1 MDKYKLDHHIL
12 FTHDDFKDLLISNTF
27 RSIALTM
34 ISLFV
39 PIFLYKIGFSIQ
51 EIIGF
56 ELIMLTVSLIAHFIN
71 TRVASLIGLKKLLI
85 LSYIISM
92 FNYLS
97 LYSYEFL
104 IMSTSRYAYLAL
116 IILLNAWSFTMFW
129 TAFHL
134 YYLKITKYSEKTSKF
149 GTLKA
154 IPVMFSILSPFLGGL
169 LITTMGFQFTFS
181 IVAGLL
187 AIGAFFL
194 LFSKEINIDYRT
206 DFRKIIDKGN
216 MKKNAVFFLEGFM
229 YLATGFLWPL
239 FIFLSSITIMTIGIF
254 YLLSNLLHSLF
265 TILGGRWSDK
275 YGNHTMA
282 KIGCV
287 TWGGSIVLRALQ
299 KTSLAMSAMQGLGG
313 VTGAVFTVSL
323 HGLFYRVSHKDPQDS
338 MLNRELYMHLGRISA
353 LLITAAV
360 MQFTSIV
367 TAFTF
372 GLIMCGMASLF
383 MVRVVRHLDPVN

>member
-1 MDKYKLDHHIL
+1 MAEIQSPKGLIIDLITPLDRGGGIDGRGLGKLLDLVMPYSQAIL
-12 FTHDDFKDLLISNTF
+12 LAGPYMGEGQNLEH
-27 RSIALTM
+27 
-34 ISLFV
+34 
-39 PIFLYKIGFSIQ
+39 
-51 EIIGF
+51 
-56 ELIMLTVSLIAHFIN
+56 
-71 TRVASLIGLKKLLI
+71 GLKEELLEKTLVVVRGHLPILIWISGKTEEETKRI
-85 LSYIISM
+85 LS
-92 FNYLS
+92 S
-97 LYSYEFL
+97 L
-104 IMSTSRYAYLAL
+104 
-116 IILLNAWSFTMFW
+116 
-129 TAFHL
+129 
-134 YYLKITKYSEKTSKF
+134 K
-149 GTLKA
+149 
-154 IPVMFSILSPFLGGL
+154 
-169 LITTMGFQFTFS
+169 
-181 IVAGLL
+181 
-187 AIGAFFL
+187 
-194 LFSKEINIDYRT
+194 
-206 DFRKIIDKGN
+206 KIIDKRN

-338 MLNRELYMHLGRISA
+338 MLNRELYMHIGRISA

-383 MVRVVRHLDPVN
+383 MVRVVKHLDPVN